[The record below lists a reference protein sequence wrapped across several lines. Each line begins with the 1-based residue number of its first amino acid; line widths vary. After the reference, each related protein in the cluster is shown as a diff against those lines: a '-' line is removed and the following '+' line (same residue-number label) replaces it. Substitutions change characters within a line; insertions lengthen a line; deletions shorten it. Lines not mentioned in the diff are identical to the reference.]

1 MLDLTTHPS
10 KRYHK
15 VRSTV
20 NMTRGRFA
28 EATYF
33 PKTCREVYERH
44 WRDQIGRLLKDPDDH
59 AVALLS
65 MVACMELAF
74 LCKKGL
80 PLNPKKRGQF
90 PSPKRIIEEYFP
102 KRTFPAAPELG
113 GKLTNGLKHNSFI
126 RRGVGLLD
134 TLNGQFIPE
143 PIEREGKLVWV
154 APTAFWHHIKP
165 QIEMIYVHHNCPYD
179 TRRR

>member
-1 MLDLTTHPS
+1 MHPS
-10 KRYHK
+10 QRYHR
-15 VRSTV
+15 VRTTV
-20 NMTRGRFA
+20 NMTTGRFA
-28 EATYF
+28 EANYF

-44 WRDQIGRLLKDPDDH
+44 WRDQIGRLLKSPDDH

-80 PLNPKKRGQF
+80 PLNPKKRNQY
-90 PSPKRIIEEYFP
+90 PSPKNIIEEFFP
-102 KRTFPAAPELG
+102 KRMFPGAPELG
-113 GKLTNGLKHNSFI
+113 SKLTNGLKHNSFI

-134 TLNGQFIPE
+134 ILNGQYIPE

-154 APTAFWHHIKP
+154 APSAFWNHIKP
-165 QIEMIYVHHNCPYD
+165 QIEAIYAHHNCPYD
-179 TRRR
+179 TRKK